1 MIDALDF
8 ILQAI
13 ASLFLFILLLRF
25 WLPWFRADFRNPVAQ
40 AILKITS
47 PVIVPLRRIL
57 PSIGKID
64 TATVVV
70 AFVVQFLTIV
80 ARLFL
85 HGASAPFIP
94 IAVTAFLELC
104 ILSANLF
111 MLIIIVSI
119 LLSWFAQGTYNPVTA
134 MVSSIADALL
144 RPFRRLIPPLGGL
157 DLSPIIPI
165 VLLGALTRLLASWQ
179 PIPI

>member
-8 ILQAI
+8 IIQAI
-13 ASLFLFILLLRF
+13 ASLFIFVLLLRF
-25 WLPWFRADFRNPVAQ
+25 WLPWFRVDFRNPVAQ

-47 PVIVPLRRIL
+47 PLVVPLRRLL

-64 TATVVV
+64 TATVLV

-80 ARLFL
+80 VRLL
-85 HGASAPFIP
+85 LYGASASFVP
-94 IAVTAFLELC
+94 IAVSAFLELC

-111 MLIIIVSI
+111 VLIIIVAI
-119 LLSWFAQGTYNPVTA
+119 LLGWFAPGNYNPVTA
-134 MVSSIADALL
+134 MVTSVADTLL
-144 RPFRRLIPPLGGL
+144 KPFRRLIPPLGGL

-179 PIPI
+179 PIPL

>member
-8 ILQAI
+8 IIQAI

-47 PVIVPLRRIL
+47 PIIVPLRRVL

-64 TATVVV
+64 TATVLV

-80 ARLFL
+80 IRLFL
-85 HGASAPFIP
+85 YGASAPFVS
-94 IAVTAFLELC
+94 IAVTAILELC

-111 MLIIIVSI
+111 MLIIIVAI
-119 LLSWFAQGTYNPVTA
+119 LLGWFAQGTYNPVTA
-134 MVSSIADALL
+134 MVSSIAETLL
-144 RPFRRLIPPLGGL
+144 RPFRRVIPPLGGL

-179 PIPI
+179 PIPV